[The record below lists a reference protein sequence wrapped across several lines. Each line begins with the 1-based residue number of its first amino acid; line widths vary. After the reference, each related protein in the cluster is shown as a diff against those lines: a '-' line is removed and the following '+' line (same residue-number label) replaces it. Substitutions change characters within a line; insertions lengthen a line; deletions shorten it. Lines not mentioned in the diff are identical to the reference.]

1 MKFFKFLFVGFV
13 FGVVLTKSEAI
24 SWFRIFEMFRF
35 ESFHM
40 YGIIMIAIS
49 TGIIG
54 IQLIKKYK
62 IKDINNNP
70 ILIPDKEKGFY
81 NYFIGGIIFGLGWA
95 MVGCCPGPIFI
106 LIGTGVFTVVIVLLG
121 AILGTYLYGIL
132 RKNLPH

>member
-1 MKFFKFLFVGFV
+1 
-13 FGVVLTKSEAI
+13 
-24 SWFRIFEMFRF
+24 
-35 ESFHM
+35 
-40 YGIIMIAIS
+40 MIAIS

-62 IKDINNNP
+62 IKDVNNNP

-106 LIGTGVFTVVIVLLG
+106 LIGTGAFTVVIVLLG